1 MSNLPRS
8 TEELS
13 PQIPQR
19 ITRLLVWSASR
30 RRKLS
35 PSTTLF
41 LEFVQNE
48 AATTQPDPETFAALC
63 DTLLVEEY
71 LRWRQQ
77 MIAIWALGQADL
89 TEEQRK
95 EATKLLAF
103 QLDSRRKGRGQQLTE
118 GIVIGVVSTGAWI
131 IACVTLLATMIETM
145 SYFDRRFDHGTRE
158 LVFIPQIFGGLSIL
172 CTPVVP
178 FVIFALRGKRAMQ
191 IRLETARSLG
201 PLGKAEGV
209 PALLRASQNVGFF
222 VKVGQ
227 GALERTLPSLNFE
240 EHYGTLSSDAV
251 PNLCRLLKQ
260 SDRPDIV
267 GVVDWQLLL
276 LDALEKVGDA
286 RAIDS
291 VMLQTIAHR
300 ETLLHRPIV
309 CERAAQVLEVLKERA
324 ARETE
329 QETLPRGSVAPVLP
343 ETLLRSYEG
352 AIETPPEQ
360 LLRASNEEKD
370 RE

>member
-13 PQIPQR
+13 PQIRKR
-19 ITRLLVWSASR
+19 ITRHFRQRISFGNGVLSR
-30 RRKLS
+30 TRVVLDFALNRAG
-35 PSTTLF
+35 TLR
-41 LEFVQNE
+41 
-48 AATTQPDPETFAALC
+48 PDSRTFMALR
-63 DTLLVEEY
+63 DTLQDKRHRVWWEQVVAAWVLGWADLTQEQQKEATELLTFRLDSNGRTHALRMVENVLMGSVYTVLWCAFFSIALAVLLSLGLMFGSEPPLVF
-71 LRWRQQ
+71 LLLLIPFNLIVLVALLATPGIPFITIACRIRATRQVRQ
-77 MIAIWALGQADL
+77 EVAWALG
-89 TEEQRK
+89 
-95 EATKLLAF
+95 
-103 QLDSRRKGRGQQLTE
+103 
-118 GIVIGVVSTGAWI
+118 
-131 IACVTLLATMIETM
+131 
-145 SYFDRRFDHGTRE
+145 
-158 LVFIPQIFGGLSIL
+158 
-172 CTPVVP
+172 
-178 FVIFALRGKRAMQ
+178 
-191 IRLETARSLG
+191 SLK
-201 PLGKAEGV
+201 KAEGV
-209 PALLRASQNVGFF
+209 SALLRASLNHRFF
-222 VKVGQ
+222 Q
-227 GALERTLPSLNFE
+227 DSTRRALTQTLPLLSYE

-251 PNLCRLLKQ
+251 PNLCRLLKH

-267 GVVDWQLLL
+267 GGVDWQLLL
-276 LDALEKVGDA
+276 LDALERVGDA

-291 VMLQTIAHR
+291 ITHQTVAHR

-329 QETLPRGSVAPVLP
+329 QETLLRGSVAPVLP